1 MFADLPLAELRSYAP
16 EVAEP
21 ADFDAFWAGELSAA
35 RARPV
40 DPRFTKVD
48 TAIRHA
54 EVFDVTFAGY
64 GGDPIKG
71 WYFVPHEAATPG
83 AVVVEYIGYG
93 GGRGDP
99 FDWLPWSCAGYP
111 HLVMDT
117 RGQGGTWR
125 GADTPDPSDHGAP
138 STPGF
143 LTRGIA
149 GPRTYYYTRL
159 FIDAARAV
167 DAARA
172 HPAAGGLPLV
182 TTGVS
187 QGGGLAIVAAHL
199 AGDVVAAMPEVP
211 FLAHPRRALEV
222 TGSRPFSE
230 LAEYCAVHRDRVEQ
244 VFATLS
250 YVDVVNHAKRARSPA
265 LFSVGLADDITPP
278 STVFAAY
285 NNYAGD
291 KDIMVYEFNGH
302 EGGGTHH
309 LHAKLDFLT
318 RLQRPERFGGR

>member
-1 MFADLPLAELRSYAP
+1 MLADLPLAELRSYAP

-21 ADFDAFWAGELSAA
+21 ADFDTFWASELSAA
-35 RARPV
+35 RARPL
-40 DPRFTKVD
+40 DPRFAKVD

-71 WYFVPHEAATPG
+71 WFLVPHEAAAPG

-99 FDWLPWSCAGYP
+99 LDWLPLSCAGYP
-111 HLVMDT
+111 HLIMDS

-125 GADTPDPSDHGAP
+125 GADTPDPSDRGAP

-159 FIDAARAV
+159 FIDAVRAV

-172 HPAAGGLPLV
+172 HPAADGLPLA

-199 AGDVVAAMPEVP
+199 AGDVLVAMPEVP
-211 FLAHPRRALEV
+211 FLAHPRRAVDV
-222 TGSRPFSE
+222 TNVRPFSE
-230 LAEYCAVHRDRVEQ
+230 ITEYCAVHRDQVERV
-244 VFATLS
+244 FTTLS
-250 YVDVVNHAKRARSPA
+250 YVDVVNHAKRARPPA
-265 LFSVGLADDITPP
+265 LFSVGLADDIAPP

-285 NNYAGD
+285 NHYAGD
-291 KDIMVYEFNGH
+291 KDIAVYEFNGH

-309 LHAKLDFLT
+309 LQAKLDFLA
-318 RLQRPERFGGR
+318 RHAG

>member
-1 MFADLPLAELRSYAP
+1 MLADLPLAELRSYAP

-21 ADFDAFWAGELSAA
+21 SDFGAFWASELSAA
-35 RARPV
+35 RARPL

-71 WYFVPHEAATPG
+71 WFLVPHKTAVPG

-111 HLVMDT
+111 HLVMDS

-149 GPRTYYYTRL
+149 GPRTYYFTRL
-159 FIDAARAV
+159 FIDAVRAV
-167 DAARA
+167 EAARA
-172 HPAAGGLPLV
+172 HSAADGLPLA

-199 AGDVVAAMPEVP
+199 ASDVLVAMPEVP
-211 FLAHPRRALEV
+211 FLAHPRRAVEV
-222 TGSRPFSE
+222 TDSRPFSE
-230 LAEYCAVHRDRVEQ
+230 LSEYCAVHRDRVEQ

-250 YVDVVNHAKRARSPA
+250 YADVVNHAKRARPPA
-265 LFSVGLADDITPP
+265 LFSVGLADVISPP

-285 NNYAGD
+285 NYYAGD
-291 KDIMVYEFNGH
+291 KHIAVYEFNGH

-309 LHAKLDFLT
+309 LHAKLDFLA
-318 RLQRPERFGGR
+318 RHIG